1 MAIFSGYT
9 LIRLLTAAHIFL
21 GTLLILT
28 PKRLTEQPIIFLLG
42 EAVGLSQPTES
53 FYDNPLASSVL
64 GLMFILSGL
73 SDLFAVSSMEEVS
86 RGYWDAQSPVR
97 MTFFACVTG
106 YTYIFRPGRGNTA
119 ASHPLKNSLVFT
131 WAFIEVLAW
140 FWIYQQLR
148 EERRGAQERIE
159 KRRRMHA
166 KLMAGEVDDF
176 GR

>member
-1 MAIFSGYT
+1 
-9 LIRLLTAAHIFL
+9 
-21 GTLLILT
+21 
-28 PKRLTEQPIIFLLG
+28 
-42 EAVGLSQPTES
+42 
-53 FYDNPLASSVL
+53 
-64 GLMFILSGL
+64 MFILSGL

-140 FWIYQQLR
+140 FWVCPFFLARILPA
-148 EERRGAQERIE
+148 RGVANLVPPDRSISN
-159 KRRRMHA
+159 
-166 KLMAGEVDDF
+166 
-176 GR
+176 